1 MRGRHRLRVTKFE
14 LLPLPQLPS
23 LIYRKVALPE
33 PSILLFLFLSGGPA
47 LKLLWR
53 HLELGGRG
61 NPDVC
66 DETHQQIAS
75 LLRAARQ

>member
-53 HLELGGRG
+53 HLELDRERQSGR
-61 NPDVC
+61 
-66 DETHQQIAS
+66 
-75 LLRAARQ
+75 LR